1 METMELLAWVR
12 GPGLVIATTIF
23 LVGVLVRFLEM
34 FMLGRKEDLS
44 EARIKNSGSY
54 GLRTIITRTVPD
66 LSQVSD
72 HIALIAGY
80 VFHIGFFVIVLFY
93 EPHMLLF
100 RNVFGFGWP
109 VLPMWL
115 IDGVTLLTLAAL
127 LVALYVRLTDPVRK
141 YLSRFSD
148 YFAWFVTFLP
158 VFTGYLAYHRLLL
171 PYNDM
176 LAVHILSVELLMI
189 VFPFTKL
196 MHFFTLFMSRWYN
209 GQMAGRKGVKV

>member
-1 METMELLAWVR
+1 METMELLAWAK

-23 LVGVLVRFLEM
+23 LVGVAVRFLEM

-44 EARIKNSGSY
+44 EARVANSGSY
-54 GLRTIITRTVPD
+54 GWRTIVTRTIPD

-80 VFHIGFFVIVLFY
+80 VFHIGFFIILIFY

-100 RNVFGFGWP
+100 ENVFGFGWP

-115 IDGVTLLTLAAL
+115 IDGISLLTMAGL
-127 LVALYVRLTDPVRK
+127 LVALYVRMTDPVRR

-148 YFAWFVTFLP
+148 YFAWFITFLP
-158 VFTGYLAYHRLLL
+158 IFTGYLAYHRLLL

-176 LAVHILSVELLMI
+176 LVVHILSVELLMI
-189 VFPFTKL
+189 AFPFTKL

>member
-1 METMELLAWVR
+1 METMELLAWAK
-12 GPGLVIATTIF
+12 GPGLAIATTIF
-23 LVGVLVRFLEM
+23 LVGVAVRFLEM
-34 FMLGRKEDLS
+34 LMLGRKQDLS
-44 EARIKNSGSY
+44 EARVENSGAY
-54 GLRTIITRTVPD
+54 GWRTIVTRTVPD

-80 VFHIGFFVIVLFY
+80 VFHIGFFLILIFY

-100 RNVFGFGWP
+100 KSVLGFGWP

-115 IDGVTLLTLAAL
+115 IDGITLLTMVAM
-127 LVALYVRLTDPVRK
+127 LVALYVRLTDPVRRF
-141 YLSRFSD
+141 LSRFSD
-148 YFAWFVTFLP
+148 YFAWLVTFLP
-158 VFTGYLAYHRLLL
+158 IFTGYLAYHRLLL
-171 PYNDM
+171 PYNEM
-176 LAVHILSVELLMI
+176 LVVHILSVLLLMV